1 MDSVLIYDRVVIDMH
16 TMRVLES
23 HAFMHEGEIALCKG
37 KGGGSSTTH
46 ITNEVDKE
54 YNARLA
60 AVQERAQEL
69 SDEYFEF
76 WLENQAPL
84 EAAKAKAE
92 LENVPQQ
99 QKITQGLL
107 GMQEASLGTTG
118 ELAQSYLKE
127 SLEGVNGQ
135 EWANRAAV
143 DQQNAASSANAT
155 MARNASRLGLNLNSG
170 AFQSAMAD
178 QATKNAAALGAAKTQ
193 AFRSAEQEKYNR
205 LGQGLSAGLGLLSQS

>member
-1 MDSVLIYDRVVIDMH
+1 MAPVLIYDRVLIDMSS
-16 TMRVLES
+16 MCVLE
-23 HAFMHEGEIALCKG
+23 AECHEYDGGIAHCKG
-37 KGGGSSTTH
+37 GSTT
-46 ITNEVDKE
+46 TTVQNEVDKE

-60 AVQERAQEL
+60 AIQERAQNL
-69 SDEYFEF
+69 SDEYFAF
-76 WLENQAPL
+76 WKENSAPL

-127 SLEGVNGQ
+127 SLNGVNG
-135 EWANRAAV
+135 EDWANRAGL
-143 DQQNAASSANAT
+143 DQQAAASSANAT
-155 MARNASRLGLNLNSG
+155 LARNASRMGLNPAS
-170 AFQSAMAD
+170 ASFQTAMAD
-178 QATKNAAALGAAKTQ
+178 QATKNAASIGAARTQ
-193 AFRSAEQEKYNR
+193 AFRGAEQEKYNR

>member
-1 MDSVLIYDRVVIDMH
+1 MDRILIYERVLMDMG
-16 TMRVLES
+16 TGRVLEAS
-23 HAFMHEGEIALCKG
+23 AFEHEGDVALCKG
-37 KGGGSSTTH
+37 KGGGSSTTVVQ
-46 ITNEVDKE
+46 NEIDKE
-54 YNARLA
+54 YNSRLA
-60 AVQERAQEL
+60 AIQEQAQNL
-69 SDEYFEF
+69 SDQYFEF

-107 GMQEASLGTTG
+107 GMQEDSLGTTG

-127 SLEGVNGQ
+127 SLDGVNGQ

-143 DQQNAASSANAT
+143 DQQNAASNANAT
-155 MARNASRLGLNLNSG
+155 LARNASRMGLNLNSG

-193 AFRSAEQEKYNR
+193 AFRNAEQEKYNR